1 MPKKI
6 QRPAIITAVLLAVFL
21 LFTILAK
28 TVDVQPIGPMNT
40 EVGFAAVNGA
50 IFKTLGESKFF
61 YILSTIGG
69 LISLLTAGLF
79 AGIGAYQWYKRHD
92 LMKVDKNI
100 LAMGGIFLIVIILY
114 VLFDKVP
121 INYRPVLEDGALE
134 ASYPSTHTLLAC
146 VIMGCA
152 LIECREVV
160 TRKQALQ
167 YIEWFCYAVI
177 GITVLSRLLAG
188 VHWFTDIIGGLIL
201 SAALLF
207 LYYTAV
213 VYFRPAKKKKKKKTA
228 ETANI
233 N

>member
-69 LISLLTAGLF
+69 LI
-79 AGIGAYQWYKRHD
+79 
-92 LMKVDKNI
+92 
-100 LAMGGIFLIVIILY
+100 
-114 VLFDKVP
+114 
-121 INYRPVLEDGALE
+121 
-134 ASYPSTHTLLAC
+134 
-146 VIMGCA
+146 
-152 LIECREVV
+152 
-160 TRKQALQ
+160 
-167 YIEWFCYAVI
+167 
-177 GITVLSRLLAG
+177 
-188 VHWFTDIIGGLIL
+188 L

-213 VYFRPAKKKKKKKTA
+213 VYFRPEKKKKKKS
-228 ETANI
+228 
-233 N
+233 

>member
-100 LAMGGIFLIVIILY
+100 LAMGGIFLIVIIL
-114 VLFDKVP
+114 
-121 INYRPVLEDGALE
+121 
-134 ASYPSTHTLLAC
+134 
-146 VIMGCA
+146 
-152 LIECREVV
+152 
-160 TRKQALQ
+160 TRIISLSS
-167 YIEWFCYAVI
+167 IISAVI
-177 GITVLSRLLAG
+177 VTIYVCTRPESMPIKIVQ
-188 VHWFTDIIGGLIL
+188 IIF
-201 SAALLF
+201 ALLIII
-207 LYYTAV
+207 
-213 VYFRPAKKKKKKKTA
+213 RHRS
-228 ETANI
+228 NI
-233 N
+233 VRLVNHSENKVTWVPKL